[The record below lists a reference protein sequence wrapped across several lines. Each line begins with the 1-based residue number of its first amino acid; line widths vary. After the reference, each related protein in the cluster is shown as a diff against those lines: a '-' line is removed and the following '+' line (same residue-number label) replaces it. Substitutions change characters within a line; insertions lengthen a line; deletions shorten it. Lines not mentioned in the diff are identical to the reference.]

1 MYYIKKIGEKG
12 PKKGGCQVKNSLLG
26 NYYEKVIYLN

>member
-12 PKKGGCQVKNSLLG
+12 PKKGGCQVKISLLG
-26 NYYEKVIYLN
+26 NYYEKVFINN